1 MLRRQILS
9 DERLP
14 GCPVSASPAS
24 AWCPPTRWRWSC
36 CAVLYCTVLYCLYC
50 TVKVE
55 LLCAATAE
63 PEAVTLGWR
72 LEDRAGG
79 SSVTEATCV
88 CHVDTA
94 RVTQTLTVTLTD
106 QGPGMVHSC

>member
-1 MLRRQILS
+1 MS
-9 DERLP
+9 SERISGL
-14 GCPVSASPAS
+14 GLVSPD
-24 AWCPPTRWRWSC
+24 
-36 CAVLYCTVLYCLYC
+36 

-63 PEAVTLGWR
+63 TEAVTLGWR

-79 SSVTEATCV
+79 SRVTEATCV

-94 RVTQTLTVTLTD
+94 RVTQTLTVNLTD
-106 QGPGMVHSC
+106 QGPGMVHSCQY

>member
-1 MLRRQILS
+1 MS
-9 DERLP
+9 SERISGL
-14 GCPVSASPAS
+14 GLESPD
-24 AWCPPTRWRWSC
+24 
-36 CAVLYCTVLYCLYC
+36 

-63 PEAVTLGWR
+63 TEAVTLGWR

-94 RVTQTLTVTLTD
+94 RVTQTLTVTLSD
-106 QGPGMVHSC
+106 QGPGMVHSCQY